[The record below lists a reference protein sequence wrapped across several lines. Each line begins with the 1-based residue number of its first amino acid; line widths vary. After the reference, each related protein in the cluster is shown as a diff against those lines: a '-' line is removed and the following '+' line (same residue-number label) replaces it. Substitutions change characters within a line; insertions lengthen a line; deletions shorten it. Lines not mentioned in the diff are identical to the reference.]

1 MAQHVLIVC
10 EACGSDKKTP
20 GDTPGKRLLR
30 QLQVLHQQWPR
41 RAELDLE
48 TTGCLCVCDRP
59 CAIAFVGTH
68 KPSFLF
74 GDLSPETSAE
84 DLLIAA
90 ELYLDKADGMVPAY
104 DLPLSLRSRRIARI
118 PAAP

>member
-1 MAQHVLIVC
+1 MRFPPPKCRDDSVHPAPATDHQR
-10 EACGSDKKTP
+10 SDAGEEGGTP
-20 GDTPGKRLLR
+20 EPDRR
-30 QLQVLHQQWPR
+30 PR

-104 DLPLSLRSRRIARI
+104 DLPLPLRSRRIARM